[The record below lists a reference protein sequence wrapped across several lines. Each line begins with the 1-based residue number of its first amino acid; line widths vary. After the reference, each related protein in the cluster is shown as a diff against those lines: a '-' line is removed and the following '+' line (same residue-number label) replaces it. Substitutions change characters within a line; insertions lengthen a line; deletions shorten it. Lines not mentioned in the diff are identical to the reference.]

1 MEDFEKCAKAQ
12 KQKQYIVPCYLWLAI
27 GAPYG
32 QDITP
37 YGSKPFFLKND
48 CPFKLFFLY
57 IFISYGSVHILEH

>member
-12 KQKQYIVPCYLWLAI
+12 KQKQYIVPCYLWLAL

-37 YGSKPFFLKND
+37 YGSKP
-48 CPFKLFFLY
+48 
-57 IFISYGSVHILEH
+57 IF